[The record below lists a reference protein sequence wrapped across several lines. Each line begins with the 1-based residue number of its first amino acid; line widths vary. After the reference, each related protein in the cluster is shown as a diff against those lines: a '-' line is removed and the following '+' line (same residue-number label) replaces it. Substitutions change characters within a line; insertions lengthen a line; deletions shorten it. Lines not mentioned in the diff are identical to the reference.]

1 MTRLSENFL
10 RKDSPTADN
19 PAVICGSR
27 TFSYAQFFTAVS
39 GAACHLRDSGIQ
51 EHDRVGI
58 LNHNNVDYLIA
69 LFALWRIG
77 AVACLFSPRLPD
89 HALKEQLK
97 SIHCR
102 RFLTSTDLDP
112 ISEALQDHKTD
123 DEQEFNVPFDREA
136 TIMFT
141 SGSSS
146 MPKAVLHT
154 FGNHYYSAR
163 GSNEH
168 LPIIPGDQWLLS
180 LPLYHVGGLGIIF
193 RAFQGGGSVVIPGP
207 DKPIDQMLKSHKI
220 THLSLV
226 PTQFTR
232 LLRDADCHNALK
244 NLKVILLGGSAI
256 PDSLISD
263 AIKLSLPVY
272 TTYGSTEMASQVAT
286 SGRLSEDNP
295 ISAGKVLNYRR
306 LMISEEGKIL
316 VKGETL
322 FKGYIEKEGMVLPFN
337 ENGYFVTGD
346 LGEFSDDGRLIVNGR
361 KDNMFFSGGEN
372 IQPEEIERYLC
383 RVKSIERAIVVPVA
397 HQEYGFR
404 PVAFIKASA
413 PMTRK
418 GILNIL
424 ENDLPKFKIP
434 EEFYLWPENEET
446 DDLKASRRYFTHR
459 IAQHPSSFTSIK

>member
-1 MTRLSENFL
+1 
-10 RKDSPTADN
+10 
-19 PAVICGSR
+19 
-27 TFSYAQFFTAVS
+27 
-39 GAACHLRDSGIQ
+39 
-51 EHDRVGI
+51 
-58 LNHNNVDYLIA
+58 
-69 LFALWRIG
+69 
-77 AVACLFSPRLPD
+77 
-89 HALKEQLK
+89 
-97 SIHCR
+97 
-102 RFLTSTDLDP
+102 
-112 ISEALQDHKTD
+112 
-123 DEQEFNVPFDREA
+123 
-136 TIMFT
+136 
-141 SGSSS
+141 
-146 MPKAVLHT
+146 
-154 FGNHYYSAR
+154 
-163 GSNEH
+163 
-168 LPIIPGDQWLLS
+168 PGDQWLLS

-263 AIKLSLPVY
+263 AIKLRLPVY

-383 RVKSIERAIVVPVA
+383 RVKSVERAIVVPVA